1 MKLIHNLIFYRTKNI
16 VFGRVIIP
24 QTIKYK
30 EDYNLGFPYLKKSVE
45 YLKSKDF
52 VVCKKSEYDRRVTN
66 VLTQDKLNLL
76 FHKDC
81 LPVDEGK
88 FFFEPV
94 YLGSTFFL
102 EQKYVS
108 KKQLVKQLHILNH
121 ETEEK

>member
-1 MKLIHNLIFYRTKNI
+1 MSL
-16 VFGRVIIP
+16 V
-24 QTIKYK
+24 
-30 EDYNLGFPYLKKSVE
+30 
-45 YLKSKDF
+45 
-52 VVCKKSEYDRRVTN
+52 KKSEYDRKVTN

-94 YLGSTFFL
+94 YLGSPFFP

-108 KKQLVKQLHILNH
+108 KKQLVKQLQILNQVN
-121 ETEEK
+121 EEEK